1 MSEERPSDGLAP
13 RSGQRYGDPRGS
25 QEPTAHG
32 GRSFREIFAESTV
45 PMLLADDERR
55 FLEANDAA
63 CRLLDL
69 PLEEVRRLRLDDLAP
84 PEARP
89 FLDDQWRSF
98 LEERSRAGHYEFLL
112 PDGRRMEFDYSATA
126 DVEPGRHLAILVA
139 VDAEDSPAASSR
151 QSPAAA
157 TLTARER
164 EVISLLALGATGE
177 EIAEQLNISPD
188 TVRNHVRSAREK
200 LGAKTRAQAIALA
213 LLNGEIAV

>member
-32 GRSFREIFAESTV
+32 GRSFREIFAESAV
-45 PMLLADDERR
+45 PMLVADDERR
-55 FLEANDAA
+55 LVAANDAA

-69 PLEEVRRLRLDDLAP
+69 PLEEVRKLSLDDLAP

-139 VDAEDSPAASSR
+139 VGAEDSPAESSR
-151 QSPAAA
+151 QSPAA

-177 EIAEQLNISPD
+177 EIADQLNISPD